1 MPDQQT
7 IREQTLRYLR
17 TKADIEHGK
26 DGGPAREVHA
36 RGKRKPIGRYPS
48 LKARHALTWESV
60 HERQVMWQCE
70 ADPEIVDYA
79 AQPHKVTIRLPEWD
93 GEIMVYYPDL
103 LRRYANGREEIIE
116 VKKNLNEIND
126 EPDYAYKLELAQMV
140 YEAKGYNFKILTAED
155 DIEIEPFLTN
165 VQTIQRFRFTR
176 INTLE
181 RLKFH
186 ETLDA
191 ADGSLAFA
199 RAVEAVSPT
208 RSKFDPAAIAF
219 VYAMVVRREA
229 WIDIRGHFGHDTPI
243 RRIPE
248 PTPEPAY

>member
-1 MPDQQT
+1 MPDQNT
-7 IREQTLRYLR
+7 IREETLKYLR
-17 TKADIEHGK
+17 TKADIEHGTG
-26 DGGPAREVHA
+26 GGPAREVHQ

-48 LKARHALTWESV
+48 FKARRALTWESV

-70 ADPEIVDYA
+70 ADPEIVHFA

-93 GEIMVYYPDL
+93 GKTMVYYPDL
-103 LRRYANGREEIIE
+103 LRRYASGREEIIE
-116 VKKNLNEIND
+116 VKKNLREIED
-126 EPDYAYKLELAQMV
+126 EPEYAYKLELAQMV

-165 VQTIQRFRFTR
+165 VQTIQRYRFTR
-176 INTLE
+176 INTLD

-191 ADGSLAFA
+191 AGGPLAFA
-199 RAVEAVSPT
+199 RAVEAVSAS
-208 RSKFDPAAIAF
+208 RSKFDPTAIAF

-243 RRIPE
+243 RKISE
-248 PTPEPAY
+248 QTTKPAH